1 MRKLILLMI
10 LILPLGLL
18 AQMDPGTYLRDY
30 LRIRSDLSGK
40 DSVYHIQGK
49 VYSLIPGEKS
59 MELFAYDAFQISRI
73 VETEA
78 GFRLLAREAGVFRDH
93 RTRQILHSWRNPFTQ
108 ETLPIIHIWNDPVN
122 QVFEYEANTLP
133 FIRQFLPS
141 TELEDKVV
149 YHSEIFPFYP
159 HVLPRR
165 LFGEYVQ
172 SDYFQSAELHEFSAE
187 KAALADSLASWVPAE
202 VSFTWIAP
210 WLPFMKMGD
219 REGQLLF
226 VCRGTKLEEGFAAL
240 PQDLQEYVRTTNP
253 AFTEAPTEFSEP
265 NINPWSYFRIL
276 QEPSLETR

>member
-73 VETEA
+73 VETET

-165 LFGEYVQ
+165 LFGEIWYRAIISNPRNSMNSPQ
-172 SDYFQSAELHEFSAE
+172 KKQLWRI
-187 KAALADSLASWVPAE
+187 ASPA
-202 VSFTWIAP
+202 
-210 WLPFMKMGD
+210 G
-219 REGQLLF
+219 
-226 VCRGTKLEEGFAAL
+226 CRLRF
-240 PQDLQEYVRTTNP
+240 
-253 AFTEAPTEFSEP
+253 
-265 NINPWSYFRIL
+265 
-276 QEPSLETR
+276 PSPGSRLGCPS